1 MINNIK
7 NNVKK
12 NFVFAKTVAI
22 SLHVDYLK
30 KQNLRDLQL
39 LDKLRSEFISGQNKP
54 GLLIETMLD
63 NVIIR
68 NETITKLERK
78 LVDLKSELV
87 SE

>member
-7 NNVKK
+7 NNVNKS
-12 NFVFAKTVAI
+12 FVFAKTITI

-78 LVDLKSELV
+78 LVNLKSELV
-87 SE
+87 GE